1 MSHFFDCIQE
11 FLTSDQPCGQVKPPE
26 LCKFIAEVYKAST
39 HTGGL
44 RALAQDD
51 VHNGIEPDTLVIYS
65 VNNEC
70 RKWNVY
76 KKDNPPERTGY
87 FAAFMGEAEQS
98 ASDFGYLHV
107 RAEKVSA
114 DFLPE
119 KLEARGYHRV
129 SRDDGNSHPDYV
141 KDVSRAQ

>member
-1 MSHFFDCIQE
+1 MSHFFDSIQE
-11 FLTSDQPCGQVKPPE
+11 LLRSNQPRGQVKPPE

-39 HTGGL
+39 HTGDL
-44 RALAQDD
+44 RELTQDD

-65 VNNEC
+65 VDNEC
-70 RKWNVY
+70 RKGNIY
-76 KKDNPPERTGY
+76 KKDTPPERTGY
-87 FAAFMGEAEQS
+87 FAAFMGEVEQS
-98 ASDFGYLHV
+98 ASDFGCLHV
-107 RAEKVSA
+107 RAEKVSNE
-114 DFLPE
+114 FLPK